1 MLGFET
7 VTLVPYETHLIDY
20 SLLTD
25 EEVRFFSIF
34 FLNSATDFDTDT
46 NKSLRDKTKE
56 KSAEVIF
63 RYM

>member
-25 EEVRFFSIF
+25 EEVRFLFLSFS
-34 FLNSATDFDTDT
+34 
-46 NKSLRDKTKE
+46 
-56 KSAEVIF
+56 
-63 RYM
+63 